1 MTIALGHLGLTTAA
15 DTAFQILVPWSNSSG
30 TATAPTGT
38 PAYTVYNSAGTAVG
52 TGSMGA
58 SDHDSKTGLRRLSL
72 DVSGLTGVDSG
83 EIYTFY
89 ATATVSAATRGAIG
103 VFQTV

>member
-1 MTIALGHLGLTTAA
+1 MDELGHLGFVSAA
-15 DTAFQILVPWSNSSG
+15 STGFQILVACKNSSG

-38 PAYTVYNSAGTAVG
+38 PAYTVYNSSGTAVG

-72 DVSGLTGVDSG
+72 DVSALTGVAAN
-83 EIYTFY
+83 ETYTFY
-89 ATATVSAATRGAIG
+89 CTYVVGGNTRGAKG